1 MSKDLHR
8 RRHAGTFVGGMDD
21 RCESAGAG
29 RAFARGAATAVVV
42 ARGAAARAERARE
55 AAELDPGRLEAQ
67 PR

>member
-29 RAFARGAATAVVV
+29 RSIASSAATAAIVTRGAAT
-42 ARGAAARAERARE
+42 RAERARE
-55 AAELDPGRLEAQ
+55 AAELDPGGLEAQ
-67 PR
+67 P